1 MASRTYGHDRS
12 LTNGDKSYPPRG
24 YTSADELGSPVRRY
38 GSRSGYSSGE
48 DGRNTPT
55 ANGPSGYMSDSYR
68 SPRSQSP
75 ATGDFYFVII
85 FNFGCKFG
93 SILLFTLHAMF
104 VLSNLE

>member
-75 ATGDFYFVII
+75 ATGNFYFVIL
-85 FNFGCKFG
+85 
-93 SILLFTLHAMF
+93 ILGASLAQYCFSLYMYTCYVCF
-104 VLSNLE
+104 V